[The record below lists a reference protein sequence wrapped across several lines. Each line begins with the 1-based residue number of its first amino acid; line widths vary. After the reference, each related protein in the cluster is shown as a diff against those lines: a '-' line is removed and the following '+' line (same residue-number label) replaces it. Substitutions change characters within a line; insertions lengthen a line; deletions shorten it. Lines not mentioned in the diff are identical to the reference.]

1 MKKIFSL
8 ASLLMIVGITTTC
21 FADALNEGKTALE
34 QKNYSDAITSFTKAC
49 DDGNGKGCF
58 NLGSMYENGEGVV
71 QNKYK
76 ASSLYAQACRAKEM
90 LGCSNMSL
98 EYDTP

>member
-1 MKKIFSL
+1 MKKILSL
-8 ASLLMIVGITTTC
+8 ASLLMIAGITITC
-21 FADALNEGKTALE
+21 YADALSEGNKALE

-49 DDGNGKGCF
+49 DNGNGKGCF
-58 NLGSMYENGEGVV
+58 NLGAMYENGEGVA

-76 ASSLYAQACRAKEM
+76 ASTFYAQACRAKEI

-98 EYDTP
+98 KYDTP